1 MNHITPLKK
10 ELLGLNQEQLITA
23 FNSGK
28 PRFGKMYYFPI
39 FARSAASYKS
49 ILFSEV
55 IDEKNT
61 KPIFRTI
68 KNSWLIAISVLD
80 HCEDV
85 QFIKEFIQH
94 IKQHWET
101 TDYEDFLS
109 YVSKNERFAAY
120 F

>member
-1 MNHITPLKK
+1 MDHITPLKK

-39 FARSAASYKS
+39 FARNAASHKT

-55 IDEKNT
+55 VDEKNT

-80 HCEDV
+80 HCEDA
-85 QFIKEFIQH
+85 QFVKEFLEHIQR
-94 IKQHWET
+94 HW
-101 TDYEDFLS
+101 DASDFNDFKS